1 MDDGQ
6 SFAKKEYPPLLWQV
20 EALPEFARTLKQYQK
35 KHRDAVAQLLV
46 NLEAMHEA
54 LNLGVKPA
62 SLQSGHIHHEPQGIL
77 AVDQRGGPGKT
88 IELRLYTYPCE
99 GSSTLH
105 LLMIGDKGSQSRDI
119 AWCSGVVRNLRK
131 ERADGQ
137 A

>member
-77 AVDQRGGPGKT
+77 AVDQRAGRARRSSCG
-88 IELRLYTYPCE
+88 YTRTHAKARPPCI
-99 GSSTLH
+99 S
-105 LLMIGDKGSQSRDI
+105 
-119 AWCSGVVRNLRK
+119 
-131 ERADGQ
+131 
-137 A
+137 